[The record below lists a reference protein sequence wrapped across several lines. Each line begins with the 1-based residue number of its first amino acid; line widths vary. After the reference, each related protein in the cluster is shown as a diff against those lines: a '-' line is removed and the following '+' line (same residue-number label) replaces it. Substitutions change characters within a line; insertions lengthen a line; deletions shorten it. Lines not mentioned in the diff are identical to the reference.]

1 MHSKKRSSLR
11 KSTAGVWMMMIAS
24 RATSAAAYSLPGVSR
39 TFTSSCRKRCIPSST
54 TGISS
59 TNSYSF
65 GQSSSP
71 RKESLNMALDSREL
85 RFYASSSS
93 PIARSNGATPIGS
106 VTTTVIASRTISN
119 DDNGNAVSSS
129 TATATTYCSSSRAN
143 ILPNKSVN
151 GPRKESNH
159 DLLDSL
165 SSPALSTYANS
176 ILGMINSFDSNV
188 KRAFSH
194 PSGAVY
200 ATQYS
205 TSSVLF
211 NASKA
216 EDSIDKSQHQPS
228 QPQPRRTSPIE
239 IDLTD
244 EEKELFDLLRTV
256 TTECGMKS
264 TLRVAGGWVRDKIL
278 ASKEFKHNRF
288 SLDLHDD
295 GSCCTP
301 GSNEQI
307 SKKGE
312 SDGMNR
318 ITSKFKGEKS
328 KFMLPGFICALEFIR
343 FIEDSF
349 AIASCRSLTRQHPMT
364 HFQ

>member
-11 KSTAGVWMMMIAS
+11 RSTASVWMMMIAS
-24 RATSAAAYSLPGVSR
+24 RATSAVAYSLPGISR
-39 TFTSSCRKRCIPSST
+39 TFTSSGRKRCIPSAT
-54 TGISS
+54 TGFSS
-59 TNSYSF
+59 TNNYSSC
-65 GQSSSP
+65 QSSSP

-93 PIARSNGATPIGS
+93 PIARSNGAAPIGS
-106 VTTTVIASRTISN
+106 VTKTVTASRTIST
-119 DDNGNAVSSS
+119 DSNGNTVSSS
-129 TATATTYCSSSRAN
+129 TATATTYHSSSRAN
-143 ILPNKSVN
+143 FLSKKTDDGS
-151 GPRKESNH
+151 RKGSNH

-194 PSGAVY
+194 PVGAVY
-200 ATQYS
+200 ATHYS

-211 NASKA
+211 NASTA
-216 EDSIDKSQHQPS
+216 EDSIGNSQNQPN
-228 QPQPRRTSPIE
+228 QPRHRTSPIE

-278 ASKEFKHNRF
+278 ASKEFKRNRF

-295 GSCCTP
+295 SSCCTP
-301 GSNEQI
+301 ASNGQI
-307 SKKGE
+307 SKNVE

-318 ITSKFKGEKS
+318 ITSKFKGEKCKYVLS
-328 KFMLPGFICALEFIR
+328 
-343 FIEDSF
+343 
-349 AIASCRSLTRQHPMT
+349 RSI
-364 HFQ
+364 